1 MQSEKKKYLNHYL
14 LQEARINRL
23 YEMIRINPSR
33 KAEYEAKILNS
44 KKLREDIEEKISQ
57 VDDQLLCE
65 LLYQK
70 YILGKTLEDIAII
83 LNYSKRHIERLHIK
97 ALEKFKM

>member
-1 MQSEKKKYLNHYL
+1 MQSEKKKYLSHYL

-33 KAEYEAKILNS
+33 KSEYEIKISNC
-44 KKLREDIEEKISQ
+44 KHLREDIEEKISEM
-57 VDDQLLCE
+57 DDQLLCE

-70 YILGKTLEDIAII
+70 YILGKTLEEIAII

>member
-1 MQSEKKKYLNHYL
+1 MQTEKKKYLSHYL

-33 KAEYEAKILNS
+33 KAEYETKISNC

-57 VDDQLLCE
+57 VDYQLLCE